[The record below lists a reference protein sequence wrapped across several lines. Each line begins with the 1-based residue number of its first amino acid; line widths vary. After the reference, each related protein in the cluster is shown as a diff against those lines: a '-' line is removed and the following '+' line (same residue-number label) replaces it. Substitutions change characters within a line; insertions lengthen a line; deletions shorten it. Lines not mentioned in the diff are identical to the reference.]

1 MITGKTESGFAF
13 SLPKAAIDNMELL
26 DALADASDDD
36 PVAVSRVCR
45 LLLGKELR
53 RQLYDHVRT
62 ADGRVPIDALTGEL
76 MFTHFG
82 VSGPVALSASSFA
95 AFGTAG
101 KN

>member
-1 MITGKTESGFAF
+1 MITGKTDSGFAF

-45 LLLGKELR
+45 LLLGKETR

-76 MFTHFG
+76 MQI
-82 VSGPVALSASSFA
+82 FA
-95 AFGTAG
+95 AFGNAG

>member
-45 LLLGKELR
+45 LLLV
-53 RQLYDHVRT
+53 Q
-62 ADGRVPIDALTGEL
+62 I
-76 MFTHFG
+76 
-82 VSGPVALSASSFA
+82 FA
-95 AFGTAG
+95 AFGSAG